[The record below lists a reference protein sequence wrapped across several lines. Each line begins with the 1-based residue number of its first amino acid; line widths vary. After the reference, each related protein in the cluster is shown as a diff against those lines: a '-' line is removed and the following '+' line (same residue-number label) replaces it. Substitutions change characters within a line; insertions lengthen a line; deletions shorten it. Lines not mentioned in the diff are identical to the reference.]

1 MRVFERP
8 VAGGQPVPAPHDAP
22 PTTENFLPK
31 KLSVDLNTVKRLAR
45 FAAKR
50 SSEDRIAQVAGSLT
64 FTTMLAIVPLA
75 TVAFA
80 LFTAFPIFSTFQ
92 ASLQTFLAQHLMPDQ
107 INSQIFRYL
116 NQFASKAKGLT
127 TAGMIVLFVT
137 SVMTMM
143 TVESA
148 FNLIWRVPKP
158 RPFAQRV
165 LVYWA
170 IITLGPLLIGVSLSI
185 TSHLF
190 TQTNS
195 LANGYVSPL
204 IEWALSG
211 AALPLTGLAFTMLY
225 VYLPNCSV
233 QWRDAV
239 VGGLCAAIAFELAK
253 RGFGFY
259 VRRIPTYT
267 AVYGAFATVPM
278 FLIWV
283 YLSWF
288 ITLAGATIVSALP
301 AIRAGQFH
309 RRDYAGGDLLD
320 ALEILARLSDARD
333 HGAAGLT
340 VMELAR
346 MLRCDLDTATRIVGK
361 LSRNQWIAR
370 LADEGAD
377 GQPRYAL
384 LVNPAHITVARL
396 FDVFV
401 IDRTELEYQLRLE
414 STRIDGDALLAAL
427 GNDRLEVSLATLVAA
442 REAREAFHAGASRVL
457 SGSPHHAT

>member
-1 MRVFERP
+1 MP
-8 VAGGQPVPAPHDAP
+8 
-22 PTTENFLPK
+22 
-31 KLSVDLNTVKRLAR
+31 KLSFDLVALKRLAR

-50 SSEDRIAQVAGSLT
+50 SGEDRIAQVAGSLT

-80 LFTAFPIFSTFQ
+80 LFTAFPLFATFQ

-107 INSQIFRYL
+107 INNQIFRYL

-190 TQTNS
+190 TRSTG
-195 LANGYVSPL
+195 LASELSPL

-211 AALPLTGLAFTMLY
+211 AALPFTAFVFTMLY
-225 VYLPNCSV
+225 VYLPNCTV
-233 QWRDAV
+233 QWRDAL
-239 VGGLCAAIAFELAK
+239 VGGLVASVAFEIAK
-253 RGFGFY
+253 RGFGYY
-259 VRRIPTYT
+259 VRHIPTYT

-278 FLIWV
+278 FLLWV

-301 AIRAGQFH
+301 AIRAGEFH
-309 RRDYAGGDLLD
+309 RHAYPGGDLVD
-320 ALEILARLSDARD
+320 ALELLARLDDARE
-333 HGAAGLT
+333 AGRTGCT
-340 VMELAR
+340 VAELAR
-346 MLRCDLDTATRIVGK
+346 AARCDLDTATRLVEK
-361 LSRNQWIAR
+361 LCRREWIMR
-370 LADEGAD
+370 LQD
-377 GQPRYAL
+377 GGDGVARYAL
-384 LVNPAHITVARL
+384 LGNPAQITVSRV

-401 IDRTELEYQLRLE
+401 IDRAELEYQLKLS
-414 STRIDGDALLAAL
+414 STRVDADALLSAL
-427 GNDRLEVSLATLVAA
+427 NNDKLDISLATLLAVRNARAAHAGDDMRSSAA
-442 REAREAFHAGASRVL
+442 RPRHAV
-457 SGSPHHAT
+457 